1 MLFPP
6 SAQPMGAHLHTPG
19 HASLDALQG
28 LMSNEMLEIT
38 CRNLI
43 GILKASSRRLAETP
57 QGRTR
62 FNDIR
67 DNVEQWLMKEIDALR
82 FEQG

>member
-6 SAQPMGAHLHTPG
+6 SSQPMAAHLHTPS

-28 LMSNEMLEIT
+28 LTACEMLEVT
-38 CRNLI
+38 CRSLV
-43 GILKASSRRLAETP
+43 GILRASSRQLAEAP
-57 QGRTR
+57 QGQAS
-62 FNDIR
+62 FNDIC
-67 DNVEQWLMKEIDALR
+67 DGLEQWLTMEIEALR

>member
-6 SAQPMGAHLHTPG
+6 SSQPMAAHLHTPS

-28 LMSNEMLEIT
+28 LTAYEMLEIT
-38 CRNLI
+38 CRNLV
-43 GILKASSRRLAETP
+43 GILRASSRELKEAP
-57 QGRTR
+57 QGHAK
-62 FNDIR
+62 FNDIC
-67 DNVEQWLMKEIDALR
+67 DGVEQWLTTEIDALR